1 MRTTH
6 SSLTP
11 APVLTFCQRSIVADR
26 ARPLRS
32 ACADTCAIC
41 APGELSGWH
50 TERVLSHREIQSRWK
65 TRSQQP
71 GRTVHGSVGGDHAA
85 SAGRSSATPANV
97 ALGREARSVQD
108 AWLQAAWLQAVGCN
122 RGNRST
128 DQRRGVPFAH
138 VCLLRARFADV
149 SLPAG
154 SGDGVCVP
162 VPVLNIKSGRKKPVA
177 LAILCF
183 SFYPFSLFPP
193 RRAQIAKV

>member
-1 MRTTH
+1 M
-6 SSLTP
+6 
-11 APVLTFCQRSIVADR
+11 R
-26 ARPLRS
+26 AR
-32 ACADTCAIC
+32 C
-41 APGELSGWH
+41 APPAQTRAPFAHLASYPGGSGH

-108 AWLQAAWLQAVGCN
+108 AWLQAVGCT

-138 VCLLRARFADV
+138 VCVLRARFADV

-162 VPVLNIKSGRKKPVA
+162 VPVLNIKSDRKKKKKHSRDT
-177 LAILCF
+177 LCF
-183 SFYPFSLFPP
+183 SFYPLPWSRLSDP
-193 RRAQIAKV
+193 RSRTNSRLSSVTKFVFKKDFVYVVVCGVL